1 MAMNF
6 NELSGLKQWGAV
18 ILGGALVTT
27 ALYFTVFKNQSDK
40 NAAAQHALQAK
51 VRENNELESYRPK
64 LKDMDRQLANLKQ
77 QLEIEARIVPNEKSV
92 DGFIEMLD
100 AEAVKAGVEL
110 RRYTAKPVVAK
121 DYYSEVPF
129 DLELDGPY
137 YSMLNFFDRVG
148 KLERIV
154 NVSGLLVSNTKNPT
168 GAKAKHTY
176 QYAPNESVVATFT
189 ATTFFSHELDVP
201 AAAAPGAKP
210 ATAVAVASKLESL

>member
-6 NELSGLKQWGAV
+6 NDLSGLKQWGAV
-18 ILGGALVTT
+18 LAGGALVTV
-27 ALYFTVFKNQSDK
+27 ALYFTVFKSQSDK
-40 NAAAQHALQAK
+40 NTATQHELQDK

-77 QLEIEARIVPNEKSV
+77 QLEIERRIVPDEKQV
-92 DGFIEMLD
+92 DGFIETLD
-100 AEAVKAGVEL
+100 AEAAKAQVEL

-121 DYYSEVPF
+121 EYYSELPF
-129 DLELDGPY
+129 DMELDGRY
-137 YSMLNFFDRVG
+137 YDVLNFFDRVG

-154 NVSGLLVSNTKNPT
+154 NVSGLLVSNTKDPQ

-189 ATTFFSHELDVP
+189 ATTFFSHDLDV
-201 AAAAPGAKP
+201 AAAAPGPKV
-210 ATAVAVASKLESL
+210 ATAAVGK